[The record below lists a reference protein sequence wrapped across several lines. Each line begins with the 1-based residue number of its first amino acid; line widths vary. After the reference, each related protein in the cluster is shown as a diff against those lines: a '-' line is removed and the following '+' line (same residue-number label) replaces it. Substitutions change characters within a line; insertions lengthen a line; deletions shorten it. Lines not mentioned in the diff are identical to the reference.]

1 MSFDWTS
8 FANSIVTATTA
19 MTTAG
24 IPASTQGSVL
34 SNMFAGAKTRELQ
47 ICAKIKQFQGNPT
60 AEAQMLN
67 QLVGDVNLTP
77 QAATIAMDIAKNL
90 VTPGYD
96 LITRVAQLE
105 AAINAG
111 T

>member
-1 MSFDWTS
+1 
-8 FANSIVTATTA
+8 
-19 MTTAG
+19 
-24 IPASTQGSVL
+24 
-34 SNMFAGAKTRELQ
+34 
-47 ICAKIKQFQGNPT
+47 
-60 AEAQMLN
+60 MLN

>member
-47 ICAKIKQFQGNPT
+47 ICAKI
-60 AEAQMLN
+60 MH
-67 QLVGDVNLTP
+67 
-77 QAATIAMDIAKNL
+77 
-90 VTPGYD
+90 
-96 LITRVAQLE
+96 RC
-105 AAINAG
+105 
-111 T
+111 